1 MTRGPLRNVGASV
14 RARLLQRSRETSD
27 DFQILLQRYGAE
39 RFLHRL
45 GESPY
50 RERFVLKGAMLL
62 ALWGEATYRPTRDL
76 DFTGCGSSQPD
87 DIRATICNVCALPVA
102 DDGVVFNCEALTIEP
117 IRGQDEY
124 DGLRAGFGAT
134 LDGARIRMRVDIG
147 FGDAI
152 QPSPIDAH
160 YPVLL
165 DAPRPRIR
173 VYPREAVVAEKL
185 HAMVNYGEGN
195 SRFKDFYD
203 LHALAQHFEFDGECL
218 VHAIGATF
226 ERRRTPIPQEPPVAL
241 TPRFYT
247 DAVRAERWEIYR
259 NRNDLPAAPQD
270 FAVVGERLRL
280 FFEEPWEAIAHGS
293 EFSRSWP
300 KGGPWGD

>member
-14 RARLLQRSRETSD
+14 RARLLRRSRETND

-39 RFLHRL
+39 RFLPRL

-76 DFTGCGSSQPD
+76 DFTGYGSSRPD
-87 DIRATICNVCALPVA
+87 DLRSAICNVCAVPVA
-102 DDGVVFNCEALTIEP
+102 DDGIVFNCDALTIKP

-152 QPSPIDAH
+152 QPPPNDAH

-165 DAPRPRIR
+165 DGPPPRIR

-203 LHALAQHFEFDGECL
+203 LHALAQSFEFDGERL

-226 ERRRTPIPQEPPVAL
+226 EQRGTPIPQEPPIAL
-241 TPRFYT
+241 MPRFYT

-259 NRNDLPAAPQD
+259 NRNELPAAPQD
-270 FAVVGERLRL
+270 FSVVGERLRL
-280 FFEEPWEAIAHGS
+280 FFGEPWAAMARREAFAGT
-293 EFSRSWP
+293 WP
-300 KGGPWGD
+300 AGGPWRH